1 MDGTRMMDPVAP
13 GTARWAGA
21 RSLSPARVLGA
32 SVASRVATMPGSRAA
47 FGIALAFAA
56 TMFGGTAVAPV
67 GPARAGAKPLLVVTS
82 TEDLAAFA
90 REVGGERV
98 QAISLSRG
106 YQDPHFVDAK
116 PSYMVQLKKADLFVE
131 VGRDLEVGWV
141 PALLN
146 GSRNPKILPGAPGF
160 VDASSQ
166 VSIFEIPASVS
177 RAQGDVHPF
186 GNPHYWLD
194 PMNGVPMARAIRDG
208 LSRVSPADAALFAQR
223 CADFEKRVIGAAE
236 RFKARARSLGLEG
249 MKVVTYHR
257 SWPYFANA
265 FGLEVVNYVEPRPGI
280 PPSPGHVQDLIA
292 QMKRGGVRLLIMED
306 FFDPRL
312 PQRISKDTGV
322 PLVVLPT
329 SVGAEEKIRTCF
341 DLFER
346 QLDLIAAALGKGGR
360 P

>member
-1 MDGTRMMDPVAP
+1 MNSIRRTHPAGRR
-13 GTARWAGA
+13 TARLT
-21 RSLSPARVLGA
+21 RPAELEL
-32 SVASRVATMPGSRAA
+32 
-47 FGIALAFAA
+47 ALALGMALA
-56 TMFGGTAVAPV
+56 GISTVTPI
-67 GPARAGAKPLLVVTS
+67 GPALAGAKPLQVVTS
-82 TEDLAAFA
+82 TEDLAAIA

-98 QAISLSRG
+98 QALSLSRG

-141 PALLN
+141 PGLLN
-146 GSRNPKILPGAPGF
+146 GARNPRILPGAPGF

-166 VSIFEIPASVS
+166 VNILEIPASVS

-194 PMNGVPMARAIRDG
+194 PMNGVPIARAIRDG
-208 LSRVSPADAALFAQR
+208 LSRASPLEAALFAQR
-223 CADFEKRVIGAAE
+223 CADFEKRVAEAAE

-257 SWPYFANA
+257 SWPYFARA
-265 FGLEVVNYVEPRPGI
+265 FGLDVVNYVEPRPGI

-292 QMKRGGVRLLIMED
+292 QMRQGGVRLLIMED

-312 PQRISKDTGV
+312 PRRISRDTGV

-329 SVGAEEKIRTCF
+329 SVGAEEKIRTPF

-346 QLDLIAAALGKGGR
+346 QLDLIAAALGKEGR